1 MKEKIKM
8 KRLILFSSLLLLA
21 ATSISAQDRLT
32 LTAAEARKI
41 ITDGFRDWG
50 RARIALDRETFE
62 KMLAPDFTMQ
72 QPGRKLTRQEFI
84 NGISVA
90 RPTEKL
96 TRYDITVLTVQSVT
110 DGWVAITQEKVEIEA
125 PGKDRGYSLK
135 IIRTGW
141 KQVDGRCMI
150 TYMEFAGHENWI
162 GGAKPP
168 FPDWESRPV
177 FDNPSK

>member
-1 MKEKIKM
+1 MKQLT
-8 KRLILFSSLLLLA
+8 LISCMLVAA

-32 LTAAEARKI
+32 LTAAEGRKI

-96 TRYDITVLTVQSVT
+96 TRYDIAVLTVQSAT
-110 DGWVAITQEKVEIEA
+110 DGWAAITQEKVEIESPA
-125 PGKDRGYSLK
+125 KNKGYSLK
-135 IIRTGW
+135 IIRAGW
-141 KQVDGRCMI
+141 KQIDNRWMI
-150 TYMEFAGHENWI
+150 TYMEFVGHENWT
-162 GGAKPP
+162 GGTKPP
-168 FPDWESRPV
+168 FTDW
-177 FDNPSK
+177 